1 MRTPYQTLTILYKEE
16 EDKNFYAIFYRTSH
30 PIWQFISG
38 GGEEGES
45 IFETVIRE
53 ISEETSIKIDK
64 EQILKL
70 DSKSSI
76 PVLNITGD
84 YTWGKDVYVVPEYT
98 FAVDVKDINIKLSN
112 EHKEFKWVT
121 YEEAM
126 EKLNY
131 DSNKTALWELNER
144 LKREKNI

>member
-1 MRTPYQTLTILYKEE
+1 MRAPYQTLTILYKEE
-16 EDKNFYAIFYRTSH
+16 HDKIFYAIFYRITH

-64 EQILKL
+64 KQILKL

-76 PVLNITGD
+76 PVVNITGD

-98 FAVDVKDINIKLSN
+98 FAVYVKDLNIKLSN

-121 YEEAM
+121 YKEAM
-126 EKLNY
+126 EKLKY

-144 LKREKNI
+144 LRRNNNF